1 MARPFQGRGRAPLA
15 LLAATA
21 TGLSGVALLGP
32 STGSASSHREAP
44 YTAGDPRIDNTD
56 VYAFVSPDKAD
67 SVTLVANFYPFQ
79 EPDGGPNFYRFD
91 DEAQYNVNIDNNGD
105 AVADVVY
112 RWTFD
117 STYRNPNTFLYNT
130 GPVTSL
136 DDPDLNFRQTY
147 DLQVITTGTAGTTTT
162 LIDNAPVAPS
172 NVGPASMPNYA
183 ALRNEAVRSIG
194 AQGVGGQGF
203 AGQADDPFFL
213 DLRIFDLLYGGN
225 LSEVG
230 NDTLNG
236 RNVQSLA
243 LQVPKAVVAQAG
255 NASNNPVIG
264 VWSTTERRQTRVL
277 NPAGNGLTPAAGTS
291 ADTAATE
298 SGDFVQVSRLGNP
311 LVNEVV
317 IPVKDK
323 DRFNNSTPDRDTQ
336 FLQYVQDPEVPR
348 LIESIYKIKA
358 PDTDAATA
366 GTQRS
371 DLVSVFLTGVKDV
384 NNLDVNQGVTTSTPA
399 EMLRL
404 NMGVAPTARPNRLGV
419 IAGDNA
425 GFPNGRRLSDDVVD
439 IALQVLE
446 GELVGTPNDLGDA
459 VSSND
464 LPFSGT
470 FPYVALPHNSAVNQ
484 SQFTGFSRLAGAD
497 RFGTAAAIA
506 RATFTQSDT
515 VLLASGLER
524 NLPDALAG
532 NYLAGL
538 QNAPILL
545 TTPGSMPAVTRQA
558 IAALGAKRVII
569 LGGPSAV
576 SEAQAS
582 TLRGTYAVERVG
594 GRDRYETAALI
605 ATRPQAAGVVA
616 QKTAIVARGDVFPDA
631 LVSGPISYRANYPI
645 LLTRPGGI
653 DSFTSNALRT
663 LGIENVII
671 AGGTQAVSTAAETQI
686 RGSRGTTAVGIRR
699 FAGADRMSTATAMAT
714 FATSE
719 LSFGF
724 ARTHANLARGDQ
736 MADAVAGGPH
746 AGREGSVIL
755 LTANPTTLGTATA
768 AYLAAESISLEGGHV
783 FGGPAAV
790 SDAVIAA
797 ATDAANSNDATKS
810 VSKR

>member
-1 MARPFQGRGRAPLA
+1 MARPSRRRGRAPIA

-32 STGSASSHREAP
+32 ATGSASSHREAP

-105 AVADVVY
+105 ALADVVY

-117 STYRNPNTFLYNT
+117 STYRNPDTFLYNV
-130 GPVTSL
+130 GQVTTL

-147 DLQVITTGTAGTTTT
+147 DLQVINAGVATT
-162 LIDNAPVAPS
+162 LLDNAPVAPS

-243 LQVPKAVVAQAG
+243 LQVPKTVLAQAG
-255 NASNNPVIG
+255 NATNNPVIG

-277 NPAGNGLTPAAGTS
+277 NAAGNGVTPGPNTS
-291 ADTAATE
+291 VDTAATE

-323 DRFNNSTPDRDTQ
+323 DRFNNSTPDRDAQ
-336 FLQYVQDPEVPR
+336 FLPYVQDPEVPR

-371 DLVSVFLTGVKDV
+371 DLISVFLTGVKDV
-384 NNLDVNQGVTTSTPA
+384 NNLDVNQGVTTSAPA
-399 EMLRL
+399 EYLRL

-484 SQFTGFSRLAGAD
+484 SQFTGLSRLAGGD
-497 RFGTAAAIA
+497 RYGTAAAIA

-558 IAALGAKRVII
+558 IVALGAKRVII

-576 SEAQAS
+576 SEAQAA

-653 DSFTSNALRT
+653 DSSTANALRT
-663 LGIENVII
+663 LGIDNVII
-671 AGGTQAVSTAAETQI
+671 AGGTQAVSATAETQI
-686 RGSRGTTAVGIRR
+686 KGARGTTAVAVRR
-699 FAGADRMSTATAMAT
+699 FAGADRMATATAMAT

-724 ARTHANLARGDQ
+724 ARTHANLARGD
-736 MADAVAGGPH
+736 MMVDAVAGGPH

-755 LTANPTTLGTATA
+755 LTANPNTLGTATA
-768 AYLAAESISLEGGHV
+768 AYLAAESITLEGGHV

>member
-1 MARPFQGRGRAPLA
+1 MARPSRSRGRAPIA
-15 LLAATA
+15 LLAAAA

-32 STGSASSHREAP
+32 STGNASSHREAP
-44 YTAGDPRIDNTD
+44 YTAGDPRVDNTD

-67 SVTLVANFYPFQ
+67 SVTLVANWYPFQ

-105 AVADVVY
+105 AIADVVY

-117 STYRNPNTFLYNT
+117 STYRDPNTFLYNN
-130 GPVTSL
+130 GAVTTL
-136 DDPDLNFRQTY
+136 DDPNLNFRQTY
-147 DLQVITTGTAGTTTT
+147 DLQVINAGVATT
-162 LIDNAPVAPS
+162 LLDNAPVAPS
-172 NVGPASMPNYA
+172 NVGPASMPDYA
-183 ALRNEAVRSIG
+183 ALRNEAVKPIG
-194 AQGVGGQGF
+194 AQGVGGRSF

-213 DLRIFDLLYGGN
+213 DLRIFDLLYGGD

-243 LQVPKAVVAQAG
+243 LQVPKTLLAQAG
-255 NASNNPVIG
+255 NATSNPVIG

-277 NPAGNGLTPAAGTS
+277 NAAGNGVTPGANTS
-291 ADTAATE
+291 ADTASTE
-298 SGDFVQVSRLGNP
+298 SGDFVQVSRLGSP

-336 FLQYVQDPEVPR
+336 FLPYVQSPEVPR
-348 LIESIYKIKA
+348 LIESIYNIKA
-358 PDTDAATA
+358 PDSDAAAA
-366 GTQRS
+366 GTQRA
-371 DLVSVFLTGVKDV
+371 DLVQVFLTGVKDV

-404 NMGVAPTARPNRLGV
+404 NMAVAPTARPNRLGV

-425 GFPNGRRLSDDVVD
+425 GFPNGRRLTDDVVD
-439 IALQVLE
+439 ISLQGLE
-446 GELVGTPNDLGDA
+446 GELLGAPNDLGDA

-464 LPFSGT
+464 LPFGAS

-506 RATFTQSDT
+506 KASFTQSDT

-532 NYLAGL
+532 NYLAGFEK
-538 QNAPILL
+538 APILL
-545 TTPGSMPAVTRQA
+545 TTPGTLPEVTRQA
-558 IAALGAKRVII
+558 LVALGAKRIVI
-569 LGGPSAV
+569 LGGPQAV
-576 SEAQAS
+576 SAAQAD
-582 TLRGTYAVERVG
+582 LLDNTYTVERVG
-594 GRDRYETAALI
+594 GRDRYETAAMI
-605 ATRPQAAGVVA
+605 ATKPPVSYVGS
-616 QKTAIVARGDVFPDA
+616 KTALLARGDVFPDA
-631 LVSGPISYRANYPI
+631 LVSGPISYRAQYPI

-653 DSFTSNALRT
+653 DSFTSGALRT
-663 LGIENVII
+663 LGIEKVII
-671 AGGTQAVSTAAETQI
+671 AGGEQAVSANAAGQVANA
-686 RGSRGTTAVGIRR
+686 RGAATIAVRR
-699 FAGADRMSTATAMAT
+699 FAGADRTSTATAMAA
-714 FATSE
+714 FATGE
-719 LSFGF
+719 LGF
-724 ARTHANLARGDQ
+724 ARTHANLARGDL

-755 LTANPTTLGTATA
+755 LAINSTTLGTGTAT
-768 AYLAAESISLEGGHV
+768 YLAAESTSLEGGHV

-810 VSKR
+810 VAKQ

>member
-1 MARPFQGRGRAPLA
+1 MARPSLSRGRRPLA
-15 LLAATA
+15 LLAAAA

-44 YTAGDPRIDNTD
+44 YTAGDPRVDNTD

-67 SVTLVANFYPFQ
+67 SVTLVANWYPFQ

-117 STYRNPNTFLYNT
+117 SSYRDPNTFLYNN
-130 GPVTSL
+130 GPVTTL
-136 DDPDLNFRQTY
+136 DDPNLNFRQTY
-147 DLQVITTGTAGTTTT
+147 DLQVINAGVATT
-162 LIDNAPVAPS
+162 LLDNAPVAPS
-172 NVGPASMPNYA
+172 NVGPASMPDYA
-183 ALRNEAVRSIG
+183 ALRNEAIRPIG
-194 AQGVGGQGF
+194 AQGVAGQSF

-213 DLRIFDLLYGGN
+213 DLRIFDLLYGAN

-243 LQVPKAVVAQAG
+243 LQVPKTALAQAG
-255 NASNNPVIG
+255 NATGNPVIG
-264 VWSTTERRQTRVL
+264 VWSTTDRRSTRVL
-277 NPAGNGLTPAAGTS
+277 NADGT
-291 ADTAATE
+291 DTE

-323 DRFNNSTPDRDTQ
+323 DRFNNSTPANDAQ
-336 FLQYVQDPEVPR
+336 FLPYVQDPEVPR

-358 PDTDAATA
+358 PDTDTATA
-366 GTQRS
+366 GTQRA
-371 DLVSVFLTGVKDV
+371 DLVQVFLTGVDKV
-384 NNLDVNQGVTTSTPA
+384 NNLDVNEGVTTSKPA
-399 EMLRL
+399 EYLRL
-404 NMGVAPTARPNRLGV
+404 NMAVPPTARPNRLGV
-419 IAGDNA
+419 VGGDSA
-425 GFPNGRRLSDDVVD
+425 GFPNGRRLTDDVVD
-439 IALQVLE
+439 AALQVLE
-446 GELVGTPNDLGDA
+446 GELAGTPNDLGDA

-464 LPFSGT
+464 VPFSGT

-497 RFGTAAAIA
+497 RYGTAAAIA

-515 VLLASGLER
+515 VVLASGLER

-538 QNAPILL
+538 ERAPILL
-545 TTPGSMPAVTRQA
+545 TTPGSTPEVTRQA
-558 IAALGAKRVII
+558 LVALGAKRVII

-576 SEAQAS
+576 SAAQAAA
-582 TLRGTYAVERVG
+582 LDNTYAVERVG

-605 ATRPQAAGVVA
+605 AARPVPAGVVA

-653 DSFTSNALRT
+653 DSFTSGALRS
-663 LGIENVII
+663 LGITNVII
-671 AGGTQAVSTAAETQI
+671 AGGLQAVSATAETQI
-686 RGSRGTTAVGIRR
+686 KSAGGTTPIAVRR
-699 FAGADRMSTATAMAT
+699 FAGADRTSTATAMAT

-719 LSFGF
+719 LGFAF

-755 LTANPTTLGTATA
+755 LAANSTTLGSGTA

-790 SDAVIAA
+790 SNAVIAA
-797 ATDAANSNDATKS
+797 ATDAANANDATKS
-810 VSKR
+810 VAKR